1 MAGARRLTSALLIEA
16 QHTLT
21 TSQSGLGRL
30 LGGVTR
36 RTVSRYQRGKTS
48 PYPSHLHNL
57 AKHIHPLNAAL
68 AAEIAAAGGATLESL
83 GIVLPP
89 PPQAPVPAAPP
100 APPPIDPLQ
109 ARLLVDA
116 IVCAAAEALDVPP
129 KNVRSVLH
137 AAFARAKETG
147 LPVDVIEKAL
157 APKPVGAGKG
167 ERGRRE

>member
-1 MAGARRLTSALLIEA
+1 MEA
-16 QHTLT
+16 QHTLG
-21 TSQSGLGRL
+21 TSQSGLGKL

-36 RTVSRYQRGKTS
+36 RTVWRYQGGKTS

-83 GIVLPP
+83 RIVVPA
-89 PPQAPVPAAPP
+89 PPQAASVPAAPP

-129 KNVRSVLH
+129 KSVRGVLH

-157 APKPVGAGKG
+157 APKPVGGG
-167 ERGRRE
+167 EGRAFAVLRL

>member
-1 MAGARRLTSALLIEA
+1 MLTARRPTSALLTEA
-16 QHTLT
+16 QRTLG
-21 TSQSGLGRL
+21 TSQSGLGKL

-36 RTVSRYQRGKTS
+36 RTVWRYQGGKTS

-83 GIVLPP
+83 GIVAPPP

-129 KNVRSVLH
+129 KGVRGVLY

-167 ERGRRE
+167 ERSRG

>member
-1 MAGARRLTSALLIEA
+1 MAGPRRPTSVLLTDA
-16 QHTLT
+16 QHTLA
-21 TSQSGLGRL
+21 TSQSGLGKL

-36 RTVSRYQRGKTS
+36 RTVWRYQGGKTS
-48 PYPSHLHNL
+48 PYPNHLHNL
-57 AKHIHPLNAAL
+57 AKHVHPLDAAL
-68 AAEIAAAGGATLESL
+68 AAEIAVAGGATLESL

-129 KNVRSVLH
+129 KSVRGVLH

-167 ERGRRE
+167 ERRGQ